1 MDRAQLTEQ
10 LDGLIMI
17 EVVDAKI
24 EDQGV
29 WYFRIFGG
37 NDLHNV
43 TWHFHKAQVVLQH
56 RSVSQGEDQ
65 PESQTGDHQ
74 TNSHGNTYSSQE
86 AQGHQT
92 TSRNDEDTIVGIICF
107 KLIITYS

>member
-1 MDRAQLTEQ
+1 MDRVQLTEQ
-10 LDGLIMI
+10 QEGLIMI

-29 WYFRIFGG
+29 WYFRILRG
-37 NDLHNV
+37 NDLNNI
-43 TWHFHKAQVVLQH
+43 TWHVHKAQVVLQH

-74 TNSHGNTYSSQE
+74 TYSHGNTFSSKGG
-86 AQGHQT
+86 QGHQT
-92 TSRNDEDTIVGIICF
+92 TNRNNKDPIVGMIFF
-107 KLIITYS
+107 KLIIIHT